1 MVGEPVRVLFVD
13 HESRLS
19 GGQKDLVDLV
29 SALPSSVQVHVAL
42 PESGPLSGA
51 LEALGA
57 SIHLLPMSAGLRKV
71 SRWELGSDPLKTLR
85 LPVSIWRTSRGLG
98 RLLDE
103 IAPHVVHTN
112 SMKSHLLALA
122 PSRTRDIPLVW
133 HVRDV
138 LNKGWLRRLFAW
150 IGSMGPMRIVC
161 ISKCVQD
168 QFFGYPAFE
177 RSLVIYNGIDLD
189 GFSQRTGKD
198 WRRRFV
204 PRGGLA
210 VGLMGQIARWKG
222 QDLFIEAAA
231 RLAPEQPQAKFFII
245 GECLFPENEG
255 EYEKALHERVEELAL
270 EDRIEFLGW
279 SDEPHDVMKALDVVV
294 HASRLPEPFGRVIVE
309 GMAAGKPVIAS
320 DKGAGPEIVR
330 PGEGLLFD
338 PNEPDGLTDAL
349 IVLLTDPTLRSQMG
363 IKAASGAWRF
373 GIQRTAEEVMHLYSA
388 LGLTHSYGVSR

>member
-29 SALPSSVQVHVAL
+29 GALPPNVEVHAAL
-42 PESGPLSGA
+42 PEGGPLSDSLA
-51 LEALGA
+51 ALGA
-57 SIHLLPMSAGLRKV
+57 SIHLIGMSAGLRKI
-71 SRWELGSDPLKTLR
+71 SRWELGSDPLRIFR
-85 LPVSIWRTSRGLG
+85 LPISIWRTSRSLG
-98 RLLDE
+98 KLMEE

-112 SMKSHLLALA
+112 SMKSHVLALA

-138 LNKGWLRRLFAW
+138 LNQGWLRRLFAW
-150 IGSMGPMRIVC
+150 VGSHGPLRIVC
-161 ISKCVQD
+161 ISRCVQE
-168 QFFGYPAFE
+168 QFIGSPALE

-189 GFSQRTGKD
+189 GFSRRTGKD

-210 VGLMGQIARWKG
+210 VGLVGQIARWKG

-231 RLAPEQPQAKFFII
+231 SLAQEYPQAKFFIV

-255 EYEKALHERVEELAL
+255 DYEKSLHASVEELGL
-270 EDRIEFLGW
+270 QDRIEFLGW
-279 SDEPHDVMKALDVVV
+279 SDEPYEVMKALDVVV

-338 PNEPDGLTDAL
+338 PNEPNALSDAL
-349 IVLLTDPTLRSQMG
+349 GSLLSGASLRSQMG

-373 GIQRTAEEVMHLYSA
+373 GIHRTAEEVMQLYSD
-388 LGLTHSYGVSR
+388 LGLTHREMVAL